1 METEIKWADV
11 AHYYQFSEIKIRVY
25 GYGDFPALRMEREGV
40 YFQFNAFSPFES
52 DHPLSA
58 KHKPILRDAKT
69 EAEETEIRRMET
81 SEETI
86 MRLKYGVMSP
96 KVLAKH
102 FEMGIDVFGLIKSGQ
117 AIRKSI
123 G

>member
-11 AHYYQFSEIKIRVY
+11 AHYYQKSEILIQTNDVGIREML
-25 GYGDFPALRMEREGV
+25 GAQGTRGV
-40 YFQFNAFSPFES
+40 MYATRA
-52 DHPLSA
+52 HAMLSRWGQ
-58 KHKPILRDAKT
+58 HKPILRDDKT

-123 G
+123 V